1 LPFDRVKGV
10 VFDRDG
16 TIVFDVPYNGDPQ
29 AIRFAPGMRESL
41 GRLRR
46 AGVATSV
53 VSNQSGVARG
63 LLTIEQVEAVNRRI
77 DEELG
82 PFDAWLYCPHGPDD
96 GCACRK
102 PLPKMILDAAN
113 AMRVDVQECVV
124 IGDKESDEE
133 AAFRAG
139 ARSVLVAD
147 PYGAIDAIEK
157 LLSSTPD
164 PAR

>member
-1 LPFDRVKGV
+1 M
-10 VFDRDG
+10 
-16 TIVFDVPYNGDPQ
+16 FDVPYNGDPG
-29 AIRFAPGMRESL
+29 AIRFAPGVRDAL
-41 GRLRR
+41 KRLRS
-46 AGVATSV
+46 AGIATSV

-82 PFDAWLYCPHGPDD
+82 PFDAWFYCPHGPDD

-102 PLPKMILDAAN
+102 PLPKMILDAAK
-113 AMRVDVQECVV
+113 AMRADPSECVV

-147 PYGAIDAIEK
+147 PYGTVDAIEK
-157 LLSSTPD
+157 LLSSTRD
-164 PAR
+164 PAK